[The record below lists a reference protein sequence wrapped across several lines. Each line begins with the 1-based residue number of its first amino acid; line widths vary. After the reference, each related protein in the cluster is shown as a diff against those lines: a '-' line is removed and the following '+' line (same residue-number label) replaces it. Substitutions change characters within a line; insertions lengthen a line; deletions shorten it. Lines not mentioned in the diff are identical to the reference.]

1 MLSGI
6 PIASQQVHV
15 GIGLS
20 TIGMFAAAGGYLAS
34 IQGALLQE
42 VNDVAVILNMLRVLR
57 ESVVS

>member
-6 PIASQQVHV
+6 PIASQQVGV
-15 GIGLS
+15 GIGFS
-20 TIGMFAAAGGYLAS
+20 TIGMVAAAGGYLTP

-42 VNDVAVILNMLRVLR
+42 FNDVAVILNGLRVLR